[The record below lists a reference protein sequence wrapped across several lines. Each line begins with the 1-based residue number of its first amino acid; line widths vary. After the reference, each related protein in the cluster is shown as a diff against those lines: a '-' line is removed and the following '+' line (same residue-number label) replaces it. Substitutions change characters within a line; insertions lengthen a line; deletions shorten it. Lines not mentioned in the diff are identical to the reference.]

1 MTTENGL
8 FFYQEKS
15 FGKNPA
21 LEMRK
26 KPGEIMVKSP
36 LKLFID
42 LDLWFFTDSTMVNH
56 HEQPPFGRIFFCLF
70 QAS

>member
-1 MTTENGL
+1 MISLVHSSLGWCHIMTTENGL

-42 LDLWFFTDSTMVNH
+42 LDL
-56 HEQPPFGRIFFCLF
+56 
-70 QAS
+70 